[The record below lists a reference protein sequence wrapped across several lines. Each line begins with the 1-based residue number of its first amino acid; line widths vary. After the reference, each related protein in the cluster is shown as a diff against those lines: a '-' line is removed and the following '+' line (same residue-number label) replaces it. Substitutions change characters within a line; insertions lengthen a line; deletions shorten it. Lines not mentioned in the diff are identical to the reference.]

1 MDKLDNSSLGFTPPG
16 GHIGRLV
23 GNMASMLSSDTITR
37 VATFVLYVLV
47 GRHLGTQSFGQMSLA
62 LTLLFTFQVFS
73 SAGLKWL
80 IIREVASDRSKTD
93 EYLINGSL
101 LVTVFSFL
109 SLAGLLLLTILLGYS
124 RATSEIIMLFGLGL
138 LPFSLS
144 TVCEAVFQA
153 WERMGFIFLVNLPRN
168 LLVIGATA
176 WLLSSGYGLKSI
188 GVLLLVSNFLM
199 LGAEW
204 GIILRRISRP
214 KYKPNLAAAAAMT
227 RLSIPFM
234 SFQSIIAISGS
245 MTYVFLSIIVSETE
259 VGLYNA
265 ATQVITPVALIY
277 ESIVIAGFPMLC
289 QRFHTS
295 LAALKRMADRL
306 IELVASIA
314 LPATA
319 GLLILGKKVLL
330 LIYSNKEFARSGE
343 ILSIMAA
350 SLILSALSAVLGRVL
365 LASLREKSLLRII
378 VIRFLISLIC
388 GLVLIKAF
396 GLLGAAINFLL
407 ISVLDAGLHLFQ
419 VSRLYPKVFPWP
431 TLWKSALATLGMTIF
446 LMASPRLGVV
456 ISVLG
461 GGLIY
466 TATWL
471 ALSIWSAGNV
481 RRLKADYLGG

>member
-1 MDKLDNSSLGFTPPG
+1 MDNIENVPLSIPPARWQF
-16 GHIGRLV
+16 GRLV

-80 IIREVASDRSKTD
+80 IIREVASDHLKTD

-109 SLAGLLLLTILLGYS
+109 SLVGLLLLNILLGYS
-124 RATSEIIMLFGLGL
+124 RATSEIILLFGLGL

-153 WERMGFIFLVNLPRN
+153 WERMGYIFLVNLPRN
-168 LLVIGATA
+168 LLVIGATV

-204 GIILRRISRP
+204 GIILRHIARP
-214 KYKPNLAAAAAMT
+214 KYRPNLAAAVAMT
-227 RLSIPFM
+227 RSSISFM

-245 MTYVFLSIIVSETE
+245 IIYIILSIIVSETE

-277 ESIVIAGFPMLC
+277 ESIVVAGFPMLC
-289 QRFHTS
+289 QRFNIS
-295 LAALKRMADRL
+295 LEALKRMSDRL
-306 IELVASIA
+306 IELVVSIA
-314 LPATA
+314 LPATV
-319 GLLILGKKVLL
+319 GLLFLGKKVLL
-330 LIYSNKEFARSGE
+330 LVYSNREFARSGA
-343 ILSIMAA
+343 ILRIMAV
-350 SLILSALSAVLGRVL
+350 SLIMSALAAVLARVL
-365 LASLREKSLLRII
+365 LASLREKMLLRII
-378 VIRFLISLIC
+378 IIRFVISMVSGFI
-388 GLVLIKAF
+388 LIKAF

-419 VSRLYPKVFPWP
+419 VSRLYPKVFPWL
-431 TLWKSALATLGMTIF
+431 TLWKSALATLGMTVF
-446 LMASPRLGVV
+446 LMAGPRLGVV